1 MIPKKT
7 YQEQMRNS
15 YPNHPIIKPIVP
27 SMVKTWGEGMQVLDG
42 YILEFLTV
50 SESE

>member
-1 MIPKKT
+1 VIPKKT
-7 YQEQMRNS
+7 YQEQRRNS
-15 YPNHPIIKPIVP
+15 YLDYPIVKVITP

>member
-15 YPNHPIIKPIVP
+15 YLDYPIVKVIPP
-27 SMVKTWGEGMQVLDG
+27 SMLKTWGEGMQVLNG
-42 YILEFLTV
+42 YILELLTV
-50 SESE
+50 DESE